1 MRRKHGGR
9 ESWGGW
15 GGGDAESEW
24 EERDAVISTAERK
37 WGCQDKDRLRQRE
50 KEIRGRLRHFEER
63 QGKKGSK

>member
-1 MRRKHGGR
+1 MEAEKVG
-9 ESWGGW
+9 E

-24 EERDAVISTAERK
+24 EERDAAISTAERK